1 MGFYIYLY
9 NVLFL
14 CLFACAAFYCG
25 VVRSVTDNR
34 HFGFLSALMV
44 LLALEGVADMGA
56 AIIDSNFSSGL
67 FTGASVGLS
76 PLDIAKLIFQLGEEA
91 VFYLL
96 ACGLD
101 GLSPRVL
108 PFIAFPLVA
117 LARCVAGMVGGSVAC
132 DLLYLLA
139 DPAIIAGLSVWTLK
153 GMAGK
158 SGDEIYR
165 CRFVQITIF
174 MCLCAYLGSIAESV
188 IYAVLYVTRGSAPFF
203 VGKISI
209 FEDLLWAGLSVACI
223 VYARSYQDHVM
234 LKRTE
239 LLVND
244 RLDMYRLEM
253 ERRESEER
261 AGDIAGFCALYEL
274 TPREQE
280 VLARVLGGCA
290 NQEIADELSISL
302 GTVKTHVH
310 SIYRK
315 LAVSR
320 RSELM
325 GMFYE
330 RSHAGPGRE

>member
-9 NVLFL
+9 NVFYL

-25 VVRSVTDNR
+25 VVRSVTENR
-34 HFGFLSALMV
+34 RFGFLSALMV
-44 LLALEGVADMGA
+44 LLALEGVADMGS
-56 AIIDSNFSSGL
+56 AIIDSSFSSGL
-67 FTGASVGLS
+67 FTGAAADLS
-76 PLDIAKLIFQLGEEA
+76 PLDIAKLMFQLGEEA
-91 VFYLL
+91 IFYLL
-96 ACGLD
+96 ACGLA
-101 GLSPRVL
+101 GRPPRAL
-108 PFIAFPLVA
+108 PLIVFPLAA

-139 DPAIIAGLSVWTLK
+139 DPVIIACLSIYALK
-153 GMAGK
+153 ATAGK
-158 SGDEIYR
+158 GDDEVYR
-165 CRFVQITIF
+165 CRFVRIVLF
-174 MCLCAYLGSIAESV
+174 VCLCAYLGSIAESSV
-188 IYAVLYVTRGSAPFF
+188 YAVLYVTQGSAPFF

-239 LLVND
+239 RLVHD
-244 RLDMYRLEM
+244 RLDLYRLEM

-280 VLARVLGGCA
+280 VLSRVLGGCS
-290 NQEIADELSISL
+290 NQEIADELTISL

-315 LAVSR
+315 LAISR

-330 RSHAGPGRE
+330 RSHVAPAKE